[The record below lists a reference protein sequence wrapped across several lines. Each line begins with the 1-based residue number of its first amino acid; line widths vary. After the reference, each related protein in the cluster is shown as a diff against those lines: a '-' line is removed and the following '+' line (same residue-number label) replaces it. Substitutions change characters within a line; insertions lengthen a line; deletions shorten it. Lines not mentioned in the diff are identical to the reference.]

1 MTTPRPLGLRVR
13 PRFGETAPSLVT
25 RLSWRHGMAD
35 ATTFSSWIGTPLA
48 ELAAG
53 RRVEEL
59 ASLTGVDHAELALST
74 ARHDPLRRHVLLRAE
89 RLRRLDW
96 SAATRRWCPSCFA
109 DDIEEARREGLGD
122 ADLVS
127 HRAWWDLL
135 PLATCPVHAVALS
148 ERCVSCDT
156 APTWGAAPL
165 NRCACGASLAHRWE
179 GSARV
184 GACDRFIHDRM
195 TGRSGH
201 PALLRASPLSS
212 ALPILRW
219 LGLADTGKWD
229 RRWPQVGSRMPA
241 SRDLFEAGMRIASNW
256 PDAFVDVLNR
266 GFEPNVGKGTGML
279 AAYGWVHEQFASRLE
294 ASEAGQAIRTVLR
307 EHAVANGV
315 VAIHEAVLGFPANG
329 GTVGLTEACSLLG
342 SGFARA
348 RRTLTAQRQVPR
360 GSRPGVRHTIDR
372 HALLTLAA
380 RRNGRLDMGGVGSML
395 SLGRGTVRMVVASGL
410 LDAAD
415 RTQAGDLARSFDET
429 AVRRLVVGL
438 ASRVDAAGEG
448 DDVVDLAGASRC
460 SGSNV
465 AAILQRVGSG
475 VLTPVRWSTDGSLR
489 DVRFRRSDF
498 SRPPRTVDG
507 HDLSEVARRT
517 GIHPEAVRALAVSG
531 LLKGHRA
538 ASAWSFA
545 EADIEA
551 FQRTYMSGA
560 EVAAELATSPRSAIA
575 RLLGAG
581 VLPVAEPPACR
592 QTIFRRR
599 EVASA
604 GRSLARR
611 AQAKG
616 PGAASGTRRRIR
628 AGSA

>member
-13 PRFGETAPSLVT
+13 PRFGETAQSLVT

-48 ELAAG
+48 ELASG

-59 ASLTGVDHAELALST
+59 ASLAGVNHAELALST

-109 DDIEEARREGLGD
+109 DDIDEAGREGLDD

-127 HRAWWDLL
+127 HRAWWDVL
-135 PLATCPVHAVALS
+135 PLATCPVHATRLC
-148 ERCVSCDT
+148 ERCAACGTS
-156 APTWGAAPL
+156 PIWGIAPL
-165 NRCACGASLAHRWE
+165 NRCACGASLAHRGE
-179 GSARV
+179 GGATV
-184 GACDRFIHDRM
+184 GACDRFMYDRM
-195 TGRSGH
+195 TGQVCH
-201 PALLRASPLSS
+201 PALLRGSPLSS

-219 LGLADTGKWD
+219 LGQAEEGSWN
-229 RRWPQVGSRMPA
+229 RRWPKVGNRTPA
-241 SRDLFEAGMRIASNW
+241 SRDLLEAGVRIASDW
-256 PDAFVDVLNR
+256 PDAFVDILNR
-266 GFEPNVGKGTGML
+266 GLSANVGNGAGML
-279 AAYGWVHEQFASRLE
+279 AAYGWVHEQFVFRLK
-294 ASEAGQAIRTVLR
+294 ASEVGNAIRATLR

-315 VAIHEAVLGFPANG
+315 VAIDEAVLGFPSNE

-348 RRTLTAQRQVPR
+348 RRTLTAQRCVPR
-360 GSRPGVRHTIDR
+360 GSRRGVRHTIDR
-372 HALLTLAA
+372 RTLLSLAA
-380 RRNGRLDMGGVGSML
+380 RRNGRLDMRGVGSML
-395 SLGRGTVRMVVASGL
+395 SLSRGTVRTIVASGL
-410 LDAAD
+410 LDPAD
-415 RTQAGDLARSFDET
+415 RTEAGDLARSFDEM

-448 DDVVDLAGASRC
+448 DEVVDLAGASRC

-465 AAILQRVGSG
+465 AAILERVGSG
-475 VLTPVRWSTDGSLR
+475 VLTPVRWSADGSLR

-498 SRPPRTVDG
+498 SRPRRTGDG
-507 HDLSEVARRT
+507 HDLGEVARRT

-545 EADIEA
+545 EADVEA

-599 EVASA
+599 DVASA

-611 AQAKG
+611 AGAREA
-616 PGAASGTRRRIR
+616 GAASGTRRRSR
-628 AGSA
+628 AGSE